1 MTRPPTYRNLP
12 EAIRAGVFVGA
23 VLPRAYLAG
32 AYLSD
37 AYLAGANLGGSD
49 LTGVNLT
56 NADLRGVCLAGAEL
70 TDADLTGAKVNE
82 WTLLPD
88 DCGWRVPQRGTSGTR
103 TVERVTT

>member
-23 VLPRAYLAG
+23 VLPRAYL
-32 AYLSD
+32 SN

-49 LTGVNLT
+49 LTGANLT
-56 NADLRGVCLAGAEL
+56 NADLRGVCLAGADL